1 MFRPIVLASK
11 RQLFQ
16 QQSHQ
21 YRRMVSIGQRGR
33 AALSARVAG
42 ARCHTVDLPKRTP
55 LSATRRTVSVF
66 TSNKSVVVVGT
77 PGSRSLAN
85 RKRLS
90 LPLPGWL
97 SVQQATTRASTTSTT
112 ASTSPSLSVSS
123 SSSSWNS
130 SSQQRYHHAFLSS
143 TQAAIVLASLSIGYV
158 AGSYNSNNHNH
169 NHPYNHPHKHVLPDG
184 LPRTCCEGDDDGDD
198 ASSANTTKT
207 PTLTA
212 EQAALPAKLAKIC
225 GSPDHVLAG
234 DVFTPETLPFLKG
247 MRLGRGSALCI
258 VTPTELHQVV
268 DCVQAIVDANCVMIV
283 QGQNTGLTG
292 GSVPRPTSQS
302 PGADGAATKQE
313 HRPVVIIS
321 MKQLDRIIPI
331 DEGKRVVCLAGVGLA
346 RLQKFLR
353 EHFPHRECHSQ
364 LGSTFL
370 NPTTAAGVALGSG
383 GTQLRKGPAYT
394 ERALYL
400 TITQNKWKENQ
411 VHIVNTLGLKGM
423 EDINLPP
430 ERRRKMDSVPY
441 RLNTWSRWIQQYNGG
456 LGEHY
461 CPYQFI
467 TASSSPHGSL
477 AASASKQYREHVCQ
491 LDDSV
496 SRYNAD
502 TSGPDFNRSEGKVVI
517 LATVHDTFAEPRKE
531 RHFWISFDSLETA
544 LAFRR
549 EVCLNN
555 PLDLPI
561 SLEYMDRDAFD
572 VVDSAGRAMALS
584 IQFLGMTSPLLRQ
597 LWNAKL
603 WVESILD
610 NNIIVDQ
617 WLYRINHLV
626 PSVLPTA
633 VQDNGKQFDHHVAM
647 TVGDFGTGN
656 LERILQR
663 LEAFEQKYNVTTD
676 GRKQPRV
683 WVYEATS
690 RNEAHSI
697 NAFRFVAASAF
708 RTWCI
713 GQGAQ
718 GFSVDYALPK
728 NGGLAPA
735 LRLKS
740 QPQIENDKKGKQI
753 EKNEDDCGC
762 SALPIKRMRYSHFG
776 CNVVHE
782 DLAYAPGVDIQKVK
796 YEFKKHVEYQCGGKL
811 PAEHGHGTEYP
822 APPATQERWKR
833 MDPLNVCNPGV
844 GGLSDQFAYKEQ
856 HA

>member
-1 MFRPIVLASK
+1 VCGKEVVKMFRSIVLASK
-11 RQLFQ
+11 RQLLQ
-16 QQSHQ
+16 Q
-21 YRRMVSIGQRGR
+21 R
-33 AALSARVAG
+33 AAAQCGWPQRALRSRNG
-42 ARCHTVDLPKRTP
+42 A
-55 LSATRRTVSVF
+55 F
-66 TSNKSVVVVGT
+66 TSSSCHNKSVVV
-77 PGSRSLAN
+77 LAGN
-85 RKRLS
+85 AKSS
-90 LPLPGWL
+90 LPFGWM
-97 SVQQATTRASTTSTT
+97 SVQQNTRALTTTASTT
-112 ASTSPSLSVSS
+112 ASTTSHTLATSQQQSS
-123 SSSSWNS
+123 SSSAAAAAAAASIATK
-130 SSQQRYHHAFLSS
+130 QRYYHHAFFSS
-143 TQAAIVLASLSIGYV
+143 TQAAIVLASLSIGYG
-158 AGSYNSNNHNH
+158 AGSYNSNDNQHPHNH
-169 NHPYNHPHKHVLPDG
+169 LPPQKHVLPDG
-184 LPRTCCEGDDDGDD
+184 LPRTCCEEDAE
-198 ASSANTTKT
+198 ASSATTTAQT
-207 PTLTA
+207 PPLTPA
-212 EQAALPAKLAKIC
+212 QAALPAKLAKIC
-225 GSPDHVLAG
+225 GSPNHVLAG
-234 DVFTPETLPFLKG
+234 NVFTPETLPFLKG
-247 MRLGRGSALCI
+247 MRLGRGAALCI
-258 VTPTELHQVV
+258 VTPPDLHEVV
-268 DCVQAIVDANCVMIV
+268 DCVQAIVDANCVLIV

-292 GSVPRPTSQS
+292 GSVPRPTSRS
-302 PGADGAATKQE
+302 PGGAAAAGGGGAAAATTEPE
-313 HRPVVIIS
+313 HRPVVILS
-321 MKQLDRIIPI
+321 MKHLDRIIPI
-331 DEGKRVVCLAGVGLA
+331 DQGKRVVCLAGVGLA
-346 RLQKFLR
+346 RLQQFLQK
-353 EHFPHRECHSQ
+353 HFPHRECHSQ

-400 TITQNKWKENQ
+400 TISQNKWKENQ

-423 EDINLPP
+423 DDRTDLPP
-430 ERRRKMDSVPY
+430 ERRRKMDSVAY
-441 RLNTWSRWIQQYNGG
+441 RLNIWSRWIEQYKSG
-456 LGEHY
+456 Y
-461 CPYQFI
+461 SRPDCPYQFV
-467 TASSSPHGSL
+467 TASNDPHGAL
-477 AASASKQYREHVCQ
+477 PASASKQYREHVCQ
-491 LDDSV
+491 LDDNV

-517 LATVHDTFAEPRKE
+517 LATVHDTFATPREE

-549 EVCLNN
+549 EVCLDN
-555 PLDLPI
+555 PQDLPI

-584 IQFLGMTSPLLRQ
+584 IQLLGMTSPLLRQ

-603 WVESILD
+603 WIESVLH
-610 NNIIVDQ
+610 NPVIVDH

-626 PSVLPTA
+626 PSVLPTT
-633 VQDNGKQFDHHVAM
+633 VQDHGKQFDHHVAM

-663 LEAFEQKYNVTTD
+663 LKAFEQKYNVTAD

-690 RNEAHSI
+690 RNQAHSM

-728 NGGLAPA
+728 NGGAAPA
-735 LRLKS
+735 LQLKS
-740 QPQIENDKKGKQI
+740 QTHIENDKK
-753 EKNEDDCGC
+753 EKKKDNEDDCGC

-782 DLAYAPGVDIQKVK
+782 DLAYAPGVDIQKAK

-822 APPATQERWKR
+822 APLATQERWKR

-844 GGLSDQFAYKEQ
+844 GGLSDRFAYKEQ